1 MPEKLIHK
9 KCHSST
15 GSHAFLSSEILILV
29 QIILLI
35 LLFQGCSFFRSRQI
49 SRPFLTKDD
58 VENIILEIKEQED
71 IAYEFYFTGKL
82 SIEGWIIDTSA
93 DVFIA
98 GEKDPLTLKMEISH
112 SWGKPLFHF
121 LIKDDTLE
129 VRDFIE
135 QKQYAGRLTSGNLSR
150 FLPNMDC
157 SPDMIWAF
165 LRGYPEF
172 FSYDRVYEGA
182 PGVLNFEDRDKNA
195 LGTVTF
201 SPGEGIKE
209 ALSSPPR
216 FLNMKF
222 TDFRKIGDV
231 DYAEKTVVQDIKGKK
246 DLTLKRNR
254 IIFNKDIPD
263 KIFTLKNQPFFEVF
277 SLDD

>member
-1 MPEKLIHK
+1 MPVKLIHS
-9 KCHSST
+9 KCHYGT
-15 GSHAFLSSEILILV
+15 GFNASLSSKNFIRV
-29 QIILLI
+29 QIILLL
-35 LLFQGCSFFRSRQI
+35 LLFQGCSFFRPGQMSG
-49 SRPFLTKDD
+49 PLLTKDD
-58 VENIILEIKEQED
+58 VENIIKDIKEQED
-71 IAYEFYFTGKL
+71 IASEFYFTGKL
-82 SIEGWIIDTSA
+82 SINGWILDTSA

-98 GEKDPLTLKMEISH
+98 GEKAPLMLKMEISH
-112 SWGKPLFHF
+112 SWGKPLLHF
-121 LIKDDTLE
+121 LIKDETLE

-135 QKQYAGRLTSGNLSR
+135 KKQYTGKLTSGNLSR

-182 PGVLNFEDRDKNA
+182 PGVLNFEDRYKNT
-195 LGTVTF
+195 LGTITF

-209 ALSSPPR
+209 ASSSPPR

-222 TDFRKIGDV
+222 TDFRKTGDIN
-231 DYAEKTVVQDIKGKK
+231 YAEKTVVEDIRGKK

-254 IIFNKDIPD
+254 VIFNKDIPD
-263 KIFTLKNQPFFEVF
+263 KIFTLKNQPFFEVVG
-277 SLDD
+277 LDD